1 MLNEINQRKTNIVW
15 YPLHV
20 ESKKYN
26 KLEADSDME
35 NRQVGVQ
42 HRGRGVDVQTVGRK
56 IGIRMSC
63 TTKGM

>member
-35 NRQVGVQ
+35 NRAVGSA
-42 HRGRGVDVQTVGRK
+42 T
-56 IGIRMSC
+56 
-63 TTKGM
+63 